1 MKKSGQTI
9 SLQRVS
15 DDVIFDA
22 VRRSI
27 DAHGAAKFTMTHVA
41 QFAKLT
47 RVQLYNRFGSRDA
60 LILALLVDHVISFKR
75 NVTQDILAADD
86 LVLGIREALIGG
98 INLVKEDPYF
108 TMLIMPAVTGQTQV
122 DGSSKAIMKLGRE
135 QWVPIAK
142 RAIDDDIFKPDLV
155 PEDIADWLTFNEM
168 TLLNAAQTY
177 GKSLDQCR
185 VYIDDYILP
194 SLLSSGATDKS

>member
-1 MKKSGQTI
+1 
-9 SLQRVS
+9 
-15 DDVIFDA
+15 VIFDA

-27 DAHGAAKFTMTHVA
+27 DAHGAQKFTMSHVA
-41 QFAKLT
+41 QFAGLT

-75 NVTQDILAADD
+75 NVTRDILAADD
-86 LVLGIREALIGG
+86 LVIAIREALIGG
-98 INLVKEDPYF
+98 INLVREDPYF
-108 TMLIMPAVTGQTQV
+108 TMLIMPAVTGQTEV
-122 DGSSKAIMKLGRE
+122 DGSSKAIMKMGRE

-142 RAIDDDIFKPDLV
+142 RAIDDAIFKADLV

-177 GKSLDQCR
+177 GKSLEQCR
-185 VYIDDYILP
+185 VYFDDYILP
-194 SLLSSGATDKS
+194 SLLSQAGNDKS

>member
-1 MKKSGQTI
+1 MKKSAQTI

-15 DDVIFDA
+15 DDVIFEA

-27 DAHGAAKFTMTHVA
+27 DAHGATKFTMTHVA
-41 QFAKLT
+41 QFAELT

-60 LILALLVDHVISFKR
+60 LILALLVDHVVSFKR
-75 NVTQDILAADD
+75 NVTQEILAADD
-86 LVLGIREALIGG
+86 LVLGVREALIRG
-98 INLVKEDPYF
+98 INLVREDPYF

-142 RAIDDDIFKPDLV
+142 RAIKDDIFKADLV

-185 VYIDDYILP
+185 IYIDNYIMP
-194 SLLSSGATDKS
+194 SLLSQSAAGKA